1 MGQIYRVDSKCRPHR
16 PQQFKFTPGEW
27 SYSTRQTPRV
37 PCLNIPLK
45 KQVTSE
51 TSITSCLV
59 LQKKQQR
66 NSKQS
71 ITKFYDDLILQNT
84 SSNKHNCWSP
94 SLLWQF
100 CAVFTSYVT
109 STVSKSNSNS
119 KCIISQHCGR
129 LTIPFQFLL
138 SSVEPAAS
146 SQTTVR
152 LRHRPDLACLPALDR
167 DLIPL
172 NMHTDQF
179 TGWTLSTSSTRSILL
194 MWIALTTVLEIH
206 GVGVNKTSPILLPN
220 QQCQST
226 ENNSSTD
233 SNTQQEFLDRRSS
246 TVERP
251 STQLWS
257 PSLWLFQTISENSFI
272 WWPKCWVTLLNL

>member
-1 MGQIYRVDSKCRPHR
+1 MGEIYRVDSKCRPHR

-27 SYSTRQTPRV
+27 SYSTRQTPRA

-84 SSNKHNCWSP
+84 CSNKHNCWSP

-100 CAVFTSYVT
+100 CVVFTSYVT

-146 SQTTVR
+146 SQTRVR

-179 TGWTLSTSSTRSILL
+179 TGWTLSRGSLVNHGCSHFLHSFNTSHVNSINYRARNTRSRCKQDESHSV
-194 MWIALTTVLEIH
+194 AQPTVSKH
-206 GVGVNKTSPILLPN
+206 WK
-220 QQCQST
+220 
-226 ENNSSTD
+226 
-233 SNTQQEFLDRRSS
+233 
-246 TVERP
+246 
-251 STQLWS
+251 
-257 PSLWLFQTISENSFI
+257 
-272 WWPKCWVTLLNL
+272 

>member
-1 MGQIYRVDSKCRPHR
+1 VADWRYL
-16 PQQFKFTPGEW
+16 FNF
-27 SYSTRQTPRV
+27 
-37 PCLNIPLK
+37 
-45 KQVTSE
+45 
-51 TSITSCLV
+51 
-59 LQKKQQR
+59 
-66 NSKQS
+66 
-71 ITKFYDDLILQNT
+71 F
-84 SSNKHNCWSP
+84 
-94 SLLWQF
+94 
-100 CAVFTSYVT
+100 
-109 STVSKSNSNS
+109 
-119 KCIISQHCGR
+119 
-129 LTIPFQFLL
+129 FLL
-138 SSVEPAAS
+138 SNQLHLLKRESDCATGRTSLVCQHSTATWSLLTCIQINLRDGHFPGDPWLTMAA
-146 SQTTVR
+146 
-152 LRHRPDLACLPALDR
+152 P
-167 DLIPL
+167 
-172 NMHTDQF
+172 
-179 TGWTLSTSSTRSILL
+179 TSSTRSILL